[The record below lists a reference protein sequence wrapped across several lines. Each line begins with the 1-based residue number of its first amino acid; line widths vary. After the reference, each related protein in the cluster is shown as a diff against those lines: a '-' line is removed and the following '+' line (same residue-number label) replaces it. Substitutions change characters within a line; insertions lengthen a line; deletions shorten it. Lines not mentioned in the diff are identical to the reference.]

1 MSDYFN
7 PNYTDFIS
15 VDEFGTSGTRWLIK
29 VSDIKSVKEETPLMC
44 RITFNDNTY
53 MMVLEAFDKLRKLL

>member
-7 PNYTDFIS
+7 PTYTGFIS
-15 VDEFGTSGTRWLIK
+15 VTEFGANGTRWMIK

-53 MMVLEAFDKLRKLL
+53 MIVLETFDKLRKLL